1 MRAHYNKIIQTEIRQ
16 LRKFKEQAEKRSTPE
31 NIAKFENK
39 ILELEKELMED
50 TPRYE
55 QYVLEQQEIIKT
67 QQKHQNDKTIRS
79 QADSENQVKLDAF
92 YKQENKL
99 RRDDRVLQHQMRK
112 EYDWLCRQ
120 DERLPDYIR
129 TNLQK
134 MPNNKGYIWK
144 GIHYYGAL
152 PAEKNNELLIM
163 FERPPGMADMLIH
176 EIKQGSYYK
185 IFQKSKNGSN
195 VLISEKNLLKD
206 I

>member
-16 LRKFKEQAEKRSTPE
+16 LKKFKEQAEKRSTPE

-39 ILELEKELMED
+39 IQELGQELLED
-50 TPRYE
+50 TPRYLR
-55 QYVLEQQEIIKT
+55 YVEEQQEILRT
-67 QQKHQNDKTIRS
+67 QQKHQNDKTLRS
-79 QADSENQVKLDAF
+79 QADTENQEKLDAF

-99 RRDDRVLQHQMRK
+99 RRDDRVLQHHMRK

-144 GIHYYGAL
+144 GIHYYGVQ
-152 PAEKNNELLIM
+152 PAEKNNGLLIM

-176 EIKQGSYYK
+176 EIKRGSYYK
-185 IFQKSKNGSN
+185 IFQKSKNGGN
-195 VLISEKNLLKD
+195 ILLSEKAL
-206 I
+206 